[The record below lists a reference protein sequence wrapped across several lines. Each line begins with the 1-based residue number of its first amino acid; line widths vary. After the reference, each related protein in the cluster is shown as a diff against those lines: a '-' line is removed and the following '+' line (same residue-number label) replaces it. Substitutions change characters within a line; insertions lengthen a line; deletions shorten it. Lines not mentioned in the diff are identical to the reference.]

1 MTEESPDHV
10 AGLLMDWARGNER
23 ALASLVPL
31 VYPEL
36 RRLAHSYLRSER
48 HDHTM
53 QSTDLVNEAFLR
65 MLGGSRG
72 ELRNRAHFVALASR
86 LMRQILVDHARGRQ
100 ADKRAGGFRI
110 DLEEVVNLPIK
121 DDVQLLALDE
131 ALTELSS
138 LDERQARIVEMKFFG
153 GLRTLDIAQ
162 VLGVSLTTVEREWA
176 VARLV
181 LRRRMDATPS
191 GP

>member
-1 MTEESPDHV
+1 
-10 AGLLMDWARGNER
+10 
-23 ALASLVPL
+23 
-31 VYPEL
+31 
-36 RRLAHSYLRSER
+36 
-48 HDHTM
+48 
-53 QSTDLVNEAFLR
+53 
-65 MLGGSRG
+65 
-72 ELRNRAHFVALASR
+72 
-86 LMRQILVDHARGRQ
+86 MRQILVDHARGRQ
-100 ADKRAGGFRI
+100 ADKRAGGLRI

-191 GP
+191 GR